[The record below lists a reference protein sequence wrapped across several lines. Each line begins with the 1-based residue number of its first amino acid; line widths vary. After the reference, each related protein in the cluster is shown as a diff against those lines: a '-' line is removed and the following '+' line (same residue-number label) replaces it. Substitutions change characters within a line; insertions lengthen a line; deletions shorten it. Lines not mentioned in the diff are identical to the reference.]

1 MHVWAFWGGV
11 TKQSPPDSVWI
22 IFWLCVQVITE
33 AIATDKV
40 TIDPL
45 VKDKSRELKIERI
58 LLIAQKMQQLL
69 GKEVNVDELI
79 CSAG

>member
-1 MHVWAFWGGV
+1 M
-11 TKQSPPDSVWI
+11 
-22 IFWLCVQVITE
+22 ITE

-58 LLIAQKMQQLL
+58 VLIAEKMKQML

-79 CSAG
+79 SSTG